1 MYMMKK
7 KEKLSSFDLSINRE
21 GKAEFYVPATDEL
34 LIPSKSM
41 VVFYNKKMEI
51 NRDISNLAILAYS
64 RLYNQKSLII
74 VDSMAASG
82 VSSIRMLKECK
93 NIEKIYI
100 NDINPVAVDLI
111 QQNLILNKLNNQSVH
126 MEVSRKDANFLFS
139 EIVQKSYSKS
149 ETHFRKPNLISIDP
163 FGTPNLYLDTAF
175 KAIQPV
181 NGLLCVTATDTAV
194 LFGIRPKTCIRKYMS
209 KPLHTEYCKEI
220 GARILVYFLS
230 RIANIN
236 KMGVIPLLTFYNSH
250 FIRVFCL
257 TFKNKAKI
265 SQFFK
270 SYGYLIHCNTC
281 GYRSTIQDNI
291 LEVINQCP
299 VCKEN
304 DKIEFAGPL
313 WVNKIHN
320 EKFIE
325 ELIVLNEKSQ
335 YNNKKRINKLLNL
348 VKEEI
353 LMPLSYYNIHKLCKN
368 LKISTIPKLD
378 LLINHVRKRRYQISR
393 THFDFLSIKTNMD
406 IEMIKKVLLELQTN

>member
-1 MYMMKK
+1 
-7 KEKLSSFDLSINRE
+7 
-21 GKAEFYVPATDEL
+21 
-34 LIPSKSM
+34 
-41 VVFYNKKMEI
+41 
-51 NRDISNLAILAYS
+51 
-64 RLYNQKSLII
+64 
-74 VDSMAASG
+74 MAASG

-149 ETHFRKPNLISIDP
+149 ETRFRKPNLISIDP

-270 SYGYLIHCNTC
+270 GYGYLIHCNTC
-281 GYRSTIQDNI
+281 GYRSAIQNNI
-291 LEVINQCP
+291 LEVINKCP
-299 VCKEN
+299 ICKEN

-320 EKFIE
+320 VKFIE

-378 LLINHVRKRRYQISR
+378 LLINHVRKRGYQISR